1 MRWESMAVWNTIP
14 APMRVPFIK
23 SVNEME
29 VVRQHSLENIKK
41 WRDKLLVE
49 VLKIDRSFS

>member
-1 MRWESMAVWNTIP
+1 MAAWSTIP
-14 APMRVPFIK
+14 APMRAPFIK

-41 WRDKLLVE
+41 WRDKLLVKI
-49 VLKIDRSFS
+49 LKIDRSFS